1 MAHDPVC
8 RIRLAPDDEATVK
21 ANYRGMTYYFC
32 SEECRRIFL
41 ENPEAIRK
49 EEVQWDTEGEVQSI

>member
-8 RIRLAPDDEATVK
+8 GIYLTPEKAKVK
-21 ANYRGMTYYFC
+21 QDYRGMTYYFC
-32 SEECRRIFL
+32 SEECRDRFR

-49 EEVQWDTEGEVQSI
+49 EQVQYDTEGEVQTI

>member
-8 RIRLAPDDEATVK
+8 RIHLTPDEATVR

-49 EEVQWDTEGEVQSI
+49 EEVQWETEGEVQSL

>member
-1 MAHDPVC
+1 MARDPVC
-8 RIRLAPDDEATVK
+8 RIHLQPEDTKAK

-32 SEECRRIFL
+32 SEECKDRFL

-49 EEVQWDTEGEVQSI
+49 EEMQWESEGEVQSL